1 MFTKPRKSKSRYA
14 QTGKISQHKGNLA
27 EKKVLASYKNDPYI
41 FVFKRYEPYKRVGQP
56 RKGVFKA
63 VNQGKAG
70 CDFAFFLFDGIAGMF
85 ELKSRKGTRI
95 TKTAVDAVQA
105 DELDKMVSLGHL
117 SFVLVEMRVSDED
130 SLWFRVDWNLWY
142 SGSKKSHN
150 IEDLQRIGML
160 CPVDSFGS
168 PLFFNGNL

>member
-1 MFTKPRKSKSRYA
+1 
-14 QTGKISQHKGNLA
+14 
-27 EKKVLASYKNDPYI
+27 
-41 FVFKRYEPYKRVGQP
+41 
-56 RKGVFKA
+56 
-63 VNQGKAG
+63 
-70 CDFAFFLFDGIAGMF
+70 MF